1 MEAVL
6 TKEPDATKAA
16 KIVNDVAFWATEDQ
30 LRVREYTSIYPANHD
45 VYKSRDGKFDVELY
59 LMNFFRFMLDR
70 YKVQVI
76 ANGHY
81 KKPIFVQ
88 LDAGVIA
95 ELKAAISKVL
105 SLPEPPSKSLLVEL
119 SENNEMKRHVGSTA
133 SIKDKIMES
142 DHGYT
147 VEIRADGL
155 DGLSYDPDVAHE
167 YQETV
172 EVSGSYVIKPD
183 IFQAC
188 VLREIPRS
196 HGQKKVLEDFTGLST
211 PKPEAKPTA
220 ALISAMPAL
229 RKSCPNFVAVIDD
242 LARYFAAQ
250 KATGTATGFMP
261 ILLVGAPGIGKT
273 HFVNVIANVMGVSS
287 KFINLSGAR
296 DSLKIKGISQSWGQS
311 HPGSIARF
319 MADSEHF
326 NPIIVL
332 DEIDKCGSG
341 MTVGEPLDEVLLPL
355 LERETSAS
363 FEDDYIGVG
372 MDLSRVSWIA
382 TCNSVKGM
390 SAAML
395 SRMDVYYIDPPT
407 RDQQRTILGNLHR
420 GIRRD
425 HEFECLHGSLSD
437 DVTDALIGTGLSMRE
452 LRREIYKAQCNAIV
466 RIPLGTGIELVV
478 EDIPG
483 VKRDALSSRSIGFTA
498 SM

>member
-1 MEAVL
+1 MENAL
-6 TKEPDATKAA
+6 TKEPTKAQA
-16 KIVNDVAFWATEDQ
+16 KAIIKNVAFWITETQ
-30 LRVREYTSIYPANHD
+30 LRVREYTSIYPAKHAVFETN
-45 VYKSRDGKFDVELY
+45 GQFDVELY
-59 LMNFFRFMLDR
+59 LMSFFRFILDR
-70 YKVQVI
+70 YTVQVI
-76 ANGHY
+76 TNGTH

-88 LDAGVIA
+88 LEPAVIA
-95 ELKAAISKVL
+95 ELKAAVAKVL
-105 SLPEPPSKSLLVEL
+105 SLPQPPSKSLLIEL
-119 SENNEMKRHVGSTA
+119 AEGQTKRQVGTRTPVQDKTFESE
-133 SIKDKIMES
+133 
-142 DHGYT
+142 HGYS
-147 VEIRADGL
+147 VEIRGDGL

-167 YQETV
+167 YQETI
-172 EVSGSYVIKPD
+172 EVVGAYIIDPEVFK
-183 IFQAC
+183 AC
-188 VLREIPRS
+188 VQREVPRS
-196 HGQKKVLEDFTGLST
+196 HGQKKVLEDFTGLCT
-211 PKPEAKPTA
+211 PKIEAKPTS
-220 ALISAMPAL
+220 ALIAAMPAL

-242 LARYFAAQ
+242 LARYFVAQ

-273 HFVNVIANVMGVSS
+273 HFVNVISSVMGVSS

-332 DEIDKCGSG
+332 DEIDKCGTQMSA
-341 MTVGEPLDEVLLPL
+341 GEPLDEVLLPL
-355 LERETSAS
+355 LERETSAA

-382 TCNSVKGM
+382 TCNSVEEM
-390 SAAML
+390 SPAML

-407 RDQQRTILGNLHR
+407 RNQQRTILGNLHR

-425 HEFECLHGSLSD
+425 HGFECLHGSLSD
-437 DVTDALIGTGLSMRE
+437 DVTDALICTGLSMRE

-466 RIPLGTGIELVV
+466 RIPGGVGIELAV

-483 VKRDALSSRSIGFTA
+483 AKRDALPSRSIGFTA